1 MIKYSTQ
8 GNCCLCAK
16 PGQLLSPLYKPDA
29 ELPLDICPDV
39 TNPADATSTAVAP
52 GTKRPREEDIEE
64 AEDEGADPE
73 AVAKLF
79 QASEVEGG
87 ATTSD
92 VWLHGAAAW
101 QRNDC
106 TYQMAGPNGT
116 GRKRIPVPFSEALTS
131 FLCWPR
137 RSNQVVAAGRA
148 VRRGA
153 DLGAAG
159 PSPSALP
166 QRSVALVGPRD
177 HSQ

>member
-1 MIKYSTQ
+1 MK
-8 GNCCLCAK
+8 
-16 PGQLLSPLYKPDA
+16 
-29 ELPLDICPDV
+29 
-39 TNPADATSTAVAP
+39 
-52 GTKRPREEDIEE
+52 
-64 AEDEGADPE
+64 GADPE